1 MRRLHP
7 FAWTCRCGNTVR
19 DRTSVCVLG
28 DGTKV
33 CPKCWAKER
42 AKSPPVLELTGPEI
56 TAIAKLK
63 LLAEAWPQSLKLFSR
78 SGSLVVLKP
87 GEGRTIREATV
98 AQIPGIPNDGG
109 DPSEGDP
116 A

>member
-1 MRRLHP
+1 MRRHDP

-19 DRTSVCVLG
+19 DRTSVCVLK
-28 DGTKV
+28 DDTRA

-42 AKSPPVLELTGPEI
+42 SKSQPVLELTGPEI

-63 LLAEAWPQSLKLFSR
+63 LLGEAWPKSLKLFSR

-98 AQIPGIPNDGG
+98 AEIRGIPNDGG
-109 DPSEGDP
+109 DPNDSDP